1 MFRTTERN
9 ISGGTPATKGS
20 SREHRRP
27 RLRARRGVDLVHD
40 LPGHHAGAGL
50 YELRIE
56 VPQWLEQTATGD
68 RWNAD
73 ADRDADT
80 GRRFWAFVTTGPLT
94 LLTLASLVLS
104 WRTRGAVRRWWL
116 TAAIVSAVDRAVTF
130 AYFIPTMLTLMTDT
144 TLPASVAADMARQW
158 ATLDWGRQALTLV
171 AFLAALRALM
181 SLNNHRSADQHEV
194 GDRQPT
200 EPRPAA
206 RHG

>member
-1 MFRTTERN
+1 M
-9 ISGGTPATKGS
+9 
-20 SREHRRP
+20 
-27 RLRARRGVDLVHD
+27 RRGVDLVHD

-104 WRTRGAVRRWWL
+104 WRTRGAVRRWWF
-116 TAAIVSAVDRAVTF
+116 TAAIVSAGRPRGHLRLLQSDHAHPDDRHDAPGVRRRRHGT
-130 AYFIPTMLTLMTDT
+130 AMGHAGLG
-144 TLPASVAADMARQW
+144 AA
-158 ATLDWGRQALTLV
+158 ALTLV